1 VTVTEALTVAS
12 LTYSSDKNL
21 KTAVREID
29 AKDLLQRVSDLPIT
43 SWTYKRDPLKRH
55 VGPMAQDFHAAF
67 GLNGDDETHISEVDI
82 AGVSLAAI
90 KALNSELTAEKA
102 AQAEQIAE
110 LRATVATQARTVA
123 EMKKQF
129 ADLSAALE
137 RLRADRVAVNRPSEP
152 TAAGRD

>member
-1 VTVTEALTVAS
+1 
-12 LTYSSDKNL
+12 
-21 KTAVREID
+21 
-29 AKDLLQRVSDLPIT
+29 
-43 SWTYKRDPLKRH
+43 
-55 VGPMAQDFHAAF
+55 MAQDFHAAF

-90 KALNSELTAEKA
+90 KALNTELTAEKA

-129 ADLSAALE
+129 ADVSASLE
-137 RLRADRVAVNRPSEP
+137 KLQADRVAVNR
-152 TAAGRD
+152 